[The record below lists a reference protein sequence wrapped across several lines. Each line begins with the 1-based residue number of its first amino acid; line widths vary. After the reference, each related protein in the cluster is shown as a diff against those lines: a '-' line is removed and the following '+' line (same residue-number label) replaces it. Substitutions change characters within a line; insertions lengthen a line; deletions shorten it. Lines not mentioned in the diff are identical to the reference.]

1 MTDVILSGVMVEQSE
16 QYAAALAAFRR
27 VTMLADEHAGA
38 LDQARCAMQ
47 NHAWVGGGAPRFA
60 AALDERRQAV
70 HTAFSGALRAVA
82 DLVVRQSGPPPT
94 VPYHPSPGPVMRA
107 VPGRFQGIE
116 PDAMHALIT
125 SLSHSG
131 DTLAGAGAR
140 LAGELSALG
149 LPSGAG
155 AAVGQVGEW
164 ADTQGRDLRRRL
176 GIIQQSVPGTMSA
189 GTAGFGLF
197 AAYATGAGTVE
208 ALLSRLAARDASVVA
223 QLLQLQEIGGDAT
236 LAARI
241 NTWWQQLAADLQEQL
256 ATLPG
261 FGLLNGIPAAVRDRA
276 NRHWLASEKQR
287 LQAAYDAAVQEL
299 ITSGVERTL
308 VSGQPTGAIG
318 GFEKLGNQLRR
329 IELIERA
336 IQPRAGYPPPLLLG
350 LDVTGQGRL
359 IVSWGN
365 PDTADITV
373 TNVSGL
379 TSGLD
384 AAHGDLQRSRALW
397 QQASKTA
404 GDRSVASIT
413 WLGYD
418 APQLDPGV
426 FDPGKSVAFEGAAAK
441 GGPALASFADG
452 LRATHEPSA
461 TARSV
466 VIGHSYGSLTSGH
479 AAVLRPEDFADD
491 LILVGSPG
499 VGVDHASQLG
509 LDPKH
514 VWVGE
519 AGGDPVAALGRFRAD
534 PGHDAFGAQ
543 RLPVEKTVWTNAHS
557 SYWDRGSASLKNMG
571 FIINGQTDQLVQPHP
586 LDQSPQLL
594 MPEIDPE
601 LALQVSRSTP

>member
-1 MTDVILSGVMVEQSE
+1 MAEQTE

-27 VTMLADEHAGA
+27 IAALADQHAGA
-38 LDQARCAMQ
+38 LDEAGRAMDA
-47 NHAWVGGGAPRFA
+47 HAWVGGGAPRFA
-60 AALDERRQAV
+60 AALNERRQAL

-82 DLVVRQSGPPPT
+82 DLVVRQGGPPPT
-94 VPYHPSPGPVMRA
+94 VPYHPSPGPDMQA
-107 VPGRFQGIE
+107 VPGRFQGID

-131 DTLAGAGAR
+131 DALTGAGAR

-149 LPSGAG
+149 LAAGAG
-155 AAVGQVGEW
+155 ATIGQVGEW
-164 ADTQGRDLRRRL
+164 ADGQGRDLRRRL
-176 GIIQQSVPGTMSA
+176 SIIQQSMPGTMSA
-189 GTAGFGLF
+189 GTTGFGLF
-197 AAYATGAGTVE
+197 AAYATSSSDLDVLLAGLVRRQSSVI
-208 ALLSRLAARDASVVA
+208 AQLLHLQENGRDSALAARVNA
-223 QLLQLQEIGGDAT
+223 
-236 LAARI
+236 
-241 NTWWQQLAADLQEQL
+241 WWQHLATDLQEQL
-256 ATLPG
+256 VTLPG
-261 FGLLNGIPAAVRDRA
+261 FGLLNGIPAAVRNRA
-276 NRHWLASEKQR
+276 NRHWLATEKQR
-287 LQAAYDAAVQEL
+287 LQTGYDAAVQEL
-299 ITSGVERTL
+299 ITSGVELTL
-308 VSGQPTGAIG
+308 TSGQPTGAIG
-318 GFEKLGNQLRR
+318 GLEKLGNQLRR
-329 IELIERA
+329 IELIEHQL
-336 IQPRAGYPPPLLLG
+336 QPRPGYPPPLLLG
-350 LDVTGQGRL
+350 FDVTGQGRL

-397 QQASKTA
+397 QQAMATS

-441 GGPALASFADG
+441 GGAALASFTDG
-452 LRATHEPSA
+452 LRAAHEPSP

-479 AAVLRPEDFADD
+479 AAVLRPENFADD
-491 LILVGSPG
+491 LILIGSPG
-499 VGVDHASQLG
+499 VSVDHASQLG
-509 LDPKH
+509 FNPKH

-519 AGGDPVAALGRFRAD
+519 ADGDPVAALGRFGAD

-543 RLPVEKTVWTNAHS
+543 RLPVEKTVWTSAHS
-557 SYWDRGSASLKNMG
+557 SYWDRDSASLKNMG
-571 FIINGQTDQLVQPHP
+571 FIINDQTDQFVQPHP
-586 LDQSPQLL
+586 PHQGQQL
-594 MPEIDPE
+594 MPEVDPD